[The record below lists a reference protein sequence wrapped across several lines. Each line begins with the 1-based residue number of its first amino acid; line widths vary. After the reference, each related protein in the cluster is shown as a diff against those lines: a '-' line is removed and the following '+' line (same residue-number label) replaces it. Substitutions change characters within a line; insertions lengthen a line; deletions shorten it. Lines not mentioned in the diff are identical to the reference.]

1 MVWYD
6 PRPYLTYRT
15 QKFVLIQEWPVG
27 LTHKTFQ
34 ILALIYV
41 IYSMASE
48 ETWAYSEVPMGTF
61 NAYGSSGD
69 YETQAKASTQAQVD
83 EKVYCG
89 STAYSYVDSADFQ
102 YINGVCDTPPV
113 NDLISKTVTSVFFA
127 TAYIEEGT
135 IGFPCT
141 DTDLSDGDDDEA
153 SCIAGNPP
161 GYNTMFPAGT
171 GTLERWTNGQCV
183 CHSEVKTVYPY
194 QVENM
199 TLHIEHSYLTSDEIL
214 GGLTGGSNLA
224 GADFDYTKFAWKN
237 GTETKYNAG
246 DAIGISVYD
255 MLRGSGIPEAYC
267 TADKVSAEA
276 YAEGCKYGVELDDEN
291 RNIPQDANGVYP
303 RLRTTGVNVVVEIKY
318 DNTEGGKAV
327 AENRKVKATVN
338 AIAQTGNWAGPGGEV
353 TYLNPMTGD
362 IGAKSWQATSKYRQG
377 VLFSFTATG
386 IVYVLNWTYLINTLI
401 AGLVLLKFANTIAD
415 IHAFYLLPD
424 GASTLLRNKRVEKVS
439 KKSEFAEHGLRAAL
453 AAVEFR
459 SFDED
464 ANGFVEA
471 EDIVRAFAKVE
482 GVTAEQAHAVAT
494 AIFKDADTSEGHVGS
509 LDYAEFVD
517 CVEGETISIK
527 QYLKNVGDSSQEPN
541 FERCVEVFKKQREK
555 DEGEREQRGG
565 KRNLYSELF
574 GTNPPG
580 SRTSFERKNRKSAEA
595 EMSRGEAIL
604 TDKI

>member
-27 LTHKTFQ
+27 LTHKSFQ
-34 ILALIYV
+34 ILALVYV
-41 IYSMASE
+41 IYSMTSE

-69 YETQAKASTQAQVD
+69 YDTQAKASTQAQVD

-89 STAYSYVDSADFQ
+89 TTAYSYVDSADFQ

-127 TAYIEEGT
+127 TAYIEEHT

-141 DTDLSDGDDDEA
+141 DTDLSDGDDDA
-153 SCIAGNPP
+153 TSCTAGEIVD
-161 GYNTMFPAGT
+161 AGT
-171 GTLERWTNGQCV
+171 LEAALRPGTLERWANGQCV
-183 CHSEVKTVYPY
+183 CHSEVRTVYPY
-194 QVENM
+194 QVENT
-199 TLHIEHSYLTSDEIL
+199 TLNIEHSYLTSDEIL

-246 DAIGISVYD
+246 EPISISVYD
-255 MLRGSGIPEAYC
+255 MLRGSAIPEAYC

-276 YAEGCKYGVELDDEN
+276 FADNCKYGIELDDEN
-291 RNIPQDANGVYP
+291 KNIPEDTNGVYP
-303 RLRTTGVNVVVEIKY
+303 HLRTTGVNVLVEIVY

-353 TYLNPMTGD
+353 TYEKPMTGD
-362 IGAKSWQATSKYRQG
+362 IGAKTWQATSKYRQG

-415 IHAFYLLPD
+415 LHAFYGLP
-424 GASTLLRNKRVEKVS
+424 GGTSTLLRNKRVEKVS

-459 SFDED
+459 QFDTD

-471 EDIVRAFAKVE
+471 EDVVRAFAKVE
-482 GVTAEQAHAVAT
+482 GVTAEQAHAIAT
-494 AIFKDADTSEGHVGS
+494 AIFKDADVSEGGKVGT
-509 LDYAEFVD
+509 LDYAEFLD
-517 CVEGETISIK
+517 CVEGETIATK
-527 QYLKNVGDSSQEPN
+527 DFLENVGDSSEEPN
-541 FERCVEVFKKQREK
+541 FQRCIEVFKEQRAR

-565 KRNLYSELF
+565 KRSMYNQIF
-574 GTNPPG
+574 GSKQASNP
-580 SRTSFERKNRKSAEA
+580 
-595 EMSRGEAIL
+595 AIM